1 MNNSSSRDRLIKL
14 EDEEEEDSEYEKFIE
29 NIRRRKEKFNW
40 VMEEFEKKQSQP
52 KPSLKSKSNQQY
64 VTNFEGKIIKVEKR
78 EKRDTSHEKPK
89 IKPVFHIKEPLIEPV
104 EEKRISIK
112 QSQEEFDFLKIP
124 PNIG

>member
-1 MNNSSSRDRLIKL
+1 M
-14 EDEEEEDSEYEKFIE
+14 
-29 NIRRRKEKFNW
+29 
-40 VMEEFEKKQSQP
+40 
-52 KPSLKSKSNQQY
+52 
-64 VTNFEGKIIKVEKR
+64 TNFEGKIIKVEKR